1 MTNKLRDEKPT
12 HEEKCKVCGTV
23 CEVVKT
29 CNCGES
35 GCDGSP
41 KLVPLK
47 PSPSPE
53 ARVDWEETIFKI
65 FEEWNSCFETRD
77 DHDDMKRLI
86 KRELQAAFEKGR
98 EAR

>member
-1 MTNKLRDEKPT
+1 MTNPT
-12 HEEKCKVCGTV
+12 
-23 CEVVKT
+23 
-29 CNCGES
+29 
-35 GCDGSP
+35 
-41 KLVPLK
+41 
-47 PSPSPE
+47 PSPEAYECIKCGKTGIGKRDACDCKPE
-53 ARVDWEETIFKI
+53 ARVDWEEIIFKI